1 VIAVYLRARLADTA
15 DITEE
20 VPEWST
26 YGVTNVFFGL
36 LEASEGCN
44 ATGIMAAVESE
55 FDRFHLND
63 DLLLKNKSLIAICT
77 DGASVMTGASSGVAT
92 QFVNRYGHHVEPF
105 HCLAH
110 RLELAVHDALKS
122 VTATNHFQSFLKS
135 LFALYSQSPK
145 NQREL
150 GEVAADTETQLLR
163 ITAIFGIRW
172 VASSFRAVRAV
183 WRDYPALHGH
193 FLNASRDSA
202 RSSTERAKFEG
213 LAKSLLLF
221 RFCVIW
227 HA

>member
-1 VIAVYLRARLADTA
+1 
-15 DITEE
+15 
-20 VPEWST
+20 
-26 YGVTNVFFGL
+26 
-36 LEASEGCN
+36 
-44 ATGIMAAVESE
+44 MM
-55 FDRFHLND
+55 H
-63 DLLLKNKSLIAICT
+63 
-77 DGASVMTGASSGVAT
+77 
-92 QFVNRYGHHVEPF
+92 
-105 HCLAH
+105 
-110 RLELAVHDALKS
+110 ALKS